1 MMLINDEPRRKWISI
16 KTDPSSVWSNSL
28 ILYKNTSINCVNP
41 AGNIWFKCLE
51 NDGNYIYHHEALCLH
66 TRTLT
71 SASPAKKSSHPK
83 NIINNG
89 RGEVGMGRWWC
100 SHIVL
105 FLWRWKDQI
114 HFHIWM
120 LGNHNHNPASKGF
133 HINI

>member
-83 NIINNG
+83 NIINYV
-89 RGEVGMGRWWC
+89 RGEVGTGRWWC
-100 SHIVL
+100 SLSPISVDGDGRIRSIFIFECWEIITITRL
-105 FLWRWKDQI
+105 LKD
-114 HFHIWM
+114 
-120 LGNHNHNPASKGF
+120 ST
-133 HINI
+133 